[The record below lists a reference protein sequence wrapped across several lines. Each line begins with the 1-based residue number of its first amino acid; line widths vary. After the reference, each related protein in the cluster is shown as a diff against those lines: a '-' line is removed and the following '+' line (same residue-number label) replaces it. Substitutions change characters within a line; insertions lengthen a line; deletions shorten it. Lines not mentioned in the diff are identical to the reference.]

1 MPERVYQPLC
11 AVCAHAGWQNAY
23 IFQFYLFT
31 DIVCKVSA
39 LKSIIYQPSLIIL
52 IVFF

>member
-1 MPERVYQPLC
+1 M
-11 AVCAHAGWQNAY
+11 
-23 IFQFYLFT
+23 FQFYLFT

-52 IVFF
+52 IVLYLDEYFFSVKLKD